1 MLMAQC
7 TYTIWN
13 NCMHTTFIFLS
24 SGKIIV
30 KKNPCIWMLL
40 AYCNTTTYI
49 KSNRPRHNG
58 VFIKFHNTW
67 QIFFAWKGSIA
78 RLNHHFKLWFFS
90 QSTRHLLLIKHT
102 YCKFGHNLTV
112 GQLNVRFSNS
122 YTLAALVTRFRIWW
136 DCDLYEPSQSQSSTK
151 IQMWHVLCSHQS
163 QFG

>member
-1 MLMAQC
+1 MIVLSYVASITLMLMELADKENNLYIMLMAQC
-7 TYTIWN
+7 IYTIWN

-67 QIFFAWKGSIA
+67 HIFFAWKGSIA
-78 RLNHHFKLWFFS
+78 RLNHHFKLWFFPNQQGIS
-90 QSTRHLLLIKHT
+90 SLLNIHI
-102 YCKFGHNLTV
+102 
-112 GQLNVRFSNS
+112 
-122 YTLAALVTRFRIWW
+122 A
-136 DCDLYEPSQSQSSTK
+136 SSG
-151 IQMWHVLCSHQS
+151 II
-163 QFG
+163 

>member
-1 MLMAQC
+1 MIVLSYVASITLMLMELADKENNLYIMLMAQC

-30 KKNPCIWMLL
+30 KKNPCIWILL

-67 QIFFAWKGSIA
+67 QIFLAWKGSIA
-78 RLNHHFKLWFFS
+78 RLNHHFKLWFFPNQRGIS
-90 QSTRHLLLIKHT
+90 SLLNIHI
-102 YCKFGHNLTV
+102 
-112 GQLNVRFSNS
+112 
-122 YTLAALVTRFRIWW
+122 A
-136 DCDLYEPSQSQSSTK
+136 SSG
-151 IQMWHVLCSHQS
+151 II
-163 QFG
+163 